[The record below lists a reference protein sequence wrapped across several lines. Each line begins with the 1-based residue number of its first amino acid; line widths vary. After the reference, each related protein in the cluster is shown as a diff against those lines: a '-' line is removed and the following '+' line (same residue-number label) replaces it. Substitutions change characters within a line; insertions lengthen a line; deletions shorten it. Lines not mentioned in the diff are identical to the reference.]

1 MINKVETLAQIRID
15 LQGAKSMAS
24 LARRYGVNY
33 GLVWR
38 AMRGDGYVSPQLSK
52 AVGTWQTRVRFA
64 ADVSPELRAELRAE
78 AFRLGMTNGELLD
91 LLWNTWITPIVW
103 EDEVTE

>member
-15 LQGAKSMAS
+15 LQGAKSMAA

-38 AMRGDGYVSPQLSK
+38 ALRGDGYVSPQLSR
-52 AVGTWQTRVRFA
+52 AVGTWKTRVRFS
-64 ADVSPELRAELRAE
+64 ADVSPGLRDELRASAGMMEL
-78 AFRLGMTNGELLD
+78 TSGELL
-91 LLWNTWITPIVW
+91 LKLWQCWNNPEEYIN
-103 EDEVTE
+103 EVTE

>member
-15 LQGAKSMAS
+15 LQGAKSMAA
-24 LARRYGVNY
+24 LARQYGVNY

-64 ADVSPELRAELRAE
+64 ADVSPELRAELRKE
-78 AFRLGMTNGELLD
+78 ADYLGMTNGELLD
-91 LLWNTWITPIVW
+91 LIFSYWDVR
-103 EDEVTE
+103 DFYEVTE